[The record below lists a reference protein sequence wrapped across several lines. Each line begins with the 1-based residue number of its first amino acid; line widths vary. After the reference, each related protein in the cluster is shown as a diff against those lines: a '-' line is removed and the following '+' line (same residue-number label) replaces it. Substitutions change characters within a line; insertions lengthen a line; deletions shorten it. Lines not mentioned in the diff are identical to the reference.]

1 MMEKKPVIDQDTVH
15 YLYSAGEYLKNSN
28 DSIYHVTTGT
38 FIEGIGLLCVVGCI
52 FPLSGDLFLKVLK
65 NKPLCL

>member
-15 YLYSAGEYLKNSN
+15 YLYSAGEYLLNIL
-28 DSIYHVTTGT
+28 IYHVTTGT

-52 FPLSGDLFLKVLK
+52 FPLSGDLFFKGTK
-65 NKPLCL
+65 K